1 MIKGVKLKATTIPNT
16 LPTTL
21 PRTPEN
27 TPCQTKIRLIKPS
40 VAPIVRN
47 IAISPARSFTA
58 IIRVETMLKLATP
71 ITSTI
76 TKYIM
81 VRTN

>member
-1 MIKGVKLKATTIPNT
+1 M
-16 LPTTL
+16 
-21 PRTPEN
+21 
-27 TPCQTKIRLIKPS
+27 
-40 VAPIVRN
+40 RN